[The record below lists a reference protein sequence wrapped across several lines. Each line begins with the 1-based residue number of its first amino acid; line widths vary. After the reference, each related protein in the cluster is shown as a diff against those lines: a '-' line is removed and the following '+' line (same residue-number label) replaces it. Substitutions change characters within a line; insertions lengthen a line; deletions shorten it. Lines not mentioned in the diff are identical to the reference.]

1 MAYVGVLPV
10 GTFGTGQKDRFSG
23 NNSTTAFTMSR
34 SVGDTT
40 DIDVFVDNV
49 RQEPTEAYTVSGTTL
64 TFTGTPATGSN
75 NIYVVHKAASVNV
88 NPVSGRDTDEIGNLQ
103 VTSSLSGEDISGT
116 LNRPIGLNGTDVS
129 STNAGDRI
137 VLDGTDS
144 SSTNQTVFLVKDA
157 PVPAGGTLELL
168 AGNKVVLQATDV
180 LKIDADVASKIDATL
195 SIMEI
200 T

>member
-49 RQEPTEAYTVSGTTL
+49 RQEPTEDYTVSGTTL

-75 NIYVVHKAASVNV
+75 NIYVVHK
-88 NPVSGRDTDEIGNLQ
+88 
-103 VTSSLSGEDISGT
+103 
-116 LNRPIGLNGTDVS
+116 
-129 STNAGDRI
+129 
-137 VLDGTDS
+137 
-144 SSTNQTVFLVKDA
+144 
-157 PVPAGGTLELL
+157 VPHL
-168 AGNKVVLQATDV
+168 
-180 LKIDADVASKIDATL
+180 
-195 SIMEI
+195 
-200 T
+200 